1 MQSHRARISLLEF
14 LPLVVLAA
22 LPILLYLLIAVVF
35 FDGLSSMKWYYVI
48 CYVGFCIW
56 FCSESIEGQIKKLWE
71 QGRRRWGQGRRGQV
85 GSVDPSE

>member
-1 MQSHRARISLLEF
+1 
-14 LPLVVLAA
+14 
-22 LPILLYLLIAVVF
+22 
-35 FDGLSSMKWYYVI
+35 MKWYYVI